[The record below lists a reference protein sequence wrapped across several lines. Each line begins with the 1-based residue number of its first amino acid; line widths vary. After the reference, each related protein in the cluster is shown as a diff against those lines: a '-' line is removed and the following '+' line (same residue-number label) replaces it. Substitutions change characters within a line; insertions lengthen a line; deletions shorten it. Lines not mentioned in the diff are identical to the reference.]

1 MVPTYSPGTEHKPFL
16 ESAPYLIA
24 VWELLFARKLVRPLS
39 LALTHRRCQP
49 WEWPGDAP
57 SQYFCEVLPLLDVS
71 LRFLVN

>member
-49 WEWPGDAP
+49 WEWSG
-57 SQYFCEVLPLLDVS
+57 
-71 LRFLVN
+71 